1 MGQIPELDNVSAPVR
16 LHRDAPVAYSATI
29 TKLVE
34 QRLGVLQD
42 WRVQPFGEPAV
53 DRREKITGFRA
64 LALVAPELTAF
75 SP

>member
-1 MGQIPELDNVSAPVR
+1 
-16 LHRDAPVAYSATI
+16 
-29 TKLVE
+29 
-34 QRLGVLQD
+34 LQD